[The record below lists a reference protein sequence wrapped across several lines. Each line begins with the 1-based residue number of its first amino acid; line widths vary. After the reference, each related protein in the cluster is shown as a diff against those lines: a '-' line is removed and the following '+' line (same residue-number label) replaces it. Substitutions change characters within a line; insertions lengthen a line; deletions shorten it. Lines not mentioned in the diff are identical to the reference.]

1 MKKIS
6 IITPCFNEEENV
18 TECARRVKKVLEE
31 DLSSFDYEHIFVD
44 NSSSDGTSL
53 VLKELAESDSKIK
66 VIVNSRNVGPFRNMW
81 IGMRHATGD
90 ILVPM
95 VPADLQDPP
104 EIIPQLVEKWE
115 NGYLVVYGIR
125 RNREESLLM
134 RMIRKLY
141 YKAITK
147 FSNEIIPVSAGEFM
161 LLDRK
166 VVNSFINIDDHYP
179 YIRGLVAQTGIKST
193 AVEYTW
199 VKRRKGK
206 SKNNFLD
213 LIDQG
218 INGFI
223 STSRVLLRFSL
234 LLGVLF
240 GLVGFAAA
248 IFTFLNAIRTPDA
261 FSFGMPT
268 LIISFFILSGLQLV
282 FLGIIGE
289 YLLSVHRQ
297 VRKQPEVFAVE
308 KYNF

>member
-6 IITPCFNEEENV
+6 IVTPCFNEEENV
-18 TECARRVKKVLEE
+18 AECARRVKKVLDE
-31 DLSSFDYEHIFVD
+31 DLANFDYEHIFVD

-53 VLKELAESDSKIK
+53 VLKALAESDPKIK

-104 EIIPQLVEKWE
+104 EIIPKMVKQWE

-125 RNREESLLM
+125 KNREESILM
-134 RMIRKLY
+134 RMIRIIY

-166 VVNSFINIDDHYP
+166 VVDSFINIDDHYP
-179 YIRGLVAQTGIKST
+179 YIRGLVAQTGVRST
-193 AVEYTW
+193 EVRYTW
-199 VKRRKGK
+199 VKRHKGK

-223 STSRVLLRFSL
+223 STSRILLRFSL
-234 LLGVLF
+234 LLGVIF

-248 IFTFLNAIRTPDA
+248 IFTFINAIRTPDA

-297 VRKQPEVFAVE
+297 VRKQPEVFATE
-308 KYNF
+308 KHNI

>member
-1 MKKIS
+1 MKKVS

-31 DLSSFDYEHIFVD
+31 DLPGFDYEHIFVD

-104 EIIPQLVEKWE
+104 EIIPQLVQQWE

-125 RNREESLLM
+125 KNREESLLM
-134 RMIRKLY
+134 RIIRKIY

-147 FSNEIIPVSAGEFM
+147 FSDEIIPVSAGEFM

-179 YIRGLVAQTGIKST
+179 YIRGLVAQTGVRST
-193 AVEYTW
+193 EVKYTW
-199 VKRRKGK
+199 VKRHKGK
-206 SKNNFLD
+206 SKNNILD

-218 INGFI
+218 INGFV
-223 STSRVLLRFSL
+223 STSRILLRFSL
-234 LLGVLF
+234 LFGIILIGMGFLMVTIKLIATWSGVTIYSTFESILLIAFFIVSGFQFIFLGVL
-240 GLVGFAAA
+240 
-248 IFTFLNAIRTPDA
+248 
-261 FSFGMPT
+261 
-268 LIISFFILSGLQLV
+268 
-282 FLGIIGE
+282 GE

-297 VRKQPEVFAVE
+297 VRKQPSVFPLE
-308 KYNF
+308 KYNW